1 LFDEAGEIRQAS
13 REHRAAAEQ
22 QAMSLITYLT
32 RIQFAPGAIG
42 LLGEELAQL
51 GVSRP
56 LIVTDK
62 GIVKAGLLDP
72 AIAAARLKH
81 EIPVFDGT
89 PENPTEQAALDARDQ
104 FRQADCDSILA
115 IGGGSSLDLA
125 KAVALLV
132 THPEP
137 LAQYA
142 AILGGIGKITAD
154 KPPVIAIPTTS
165 GTGSEVGRAALIT
178 LEDGRKLG
186 FISPHMIP
194 SVAICDPD
202 LTMGLPPLLTA
213 ATGMDALTHCI
224 ETYLS
229 PRFNPPAEAIALDG
243 LRRATGFIVRA
254 TRDGA
259 DREARE
265 QMMLAALEGG
275 MTFQKGL
282 GAVHGMSHALGGL
295 KTLRLHHGT
304 LNAVILPCVLRFNES
319 HAAEKYAALRLVMH
333 LKPEADLA
341 GAIAELSRDLS
352 LPASLADMGLSD
364 DVIPL
369 MAQRAFEDHSTATNP
384 RPVTVADYDT
394 LLREALA

>member
-1 LFDEAGEIRQAS
+1 
-13 REHRAAAEQ
+13 
-22 QAMSLITYLT
+22 MSLITYLT
-32 RIQFAPGAIG
+32 RIQFAAGAIG
-42 LLGEELAQL
+42 LLGEELALL

-56 LIVTDK
+56 MIVTDK
-62 GIVKAGLLDP
+62 GIVKAGLLD
-72 AIAAARLKH
+72 AAVAAAGLKH

-104 FRQADCDSILA
+104 FRAAQCDSIIAL
-115 IGGGSSLDLA
+115 GGGSPLDLA
-125 KAVALLV
+125 KAVGLLA
-132 THPEP
+132 THAEP
-137 LAQYA
+137 LEQYA
-142 AILGGIGKITAD
+142 AILGGIDRITAD

-178 LEDGRKLG
+178 LDDGRKLG

-194 SVAICDPD
+194 SVAICDPE
-202 LTMGLPPLLTA
+202 LTLGLPPLLTA

-224 ETYLS
+224 ETFLS

-243 LRRATGFIVRA
+243 LQRATRNILRA
-254 TRDGA
+254 TRDGTN
-259 DREARE
+259 REARE

-295 KTLRLHHGT
+295 KDLRLHHGT
-304 LNAVILPCVLRFNES
+304 LNAVILPSVLRFNES
-319 HAAEKYAALRLVMH
+319 HAAEKYDALRRAMD
-333 LKPEADLA
+333 LKPDADLA
-341 GAIAELSRDLS
+341 AAIAELSRDLS
-352 LPASLADMGLSD
+352 LPASLADMGLGE

-384 RPVTVADYDT
+384 RPLTVADYDT
-394 LLREALA
+394 LLREARAGEPR

>member
-1 LFDEAGEIRQAS
+1 
-13 REHRAAAEQ
+13 
-22 QAMSLITYLT
+22 MSLITYLT
-32 RIQFAPGAIG
+32 RIQFAAGAIG
-42 LLGEELAQL
+42 LLGEELALL
-51 GVSRP
+51 GVTRP
-56 LIVTDK
+56 MIVTDK
-62 GIVKAGLLDP
+62 GIVKAGLLE
-72 AIAAARLKH
+72 ATVAAAGLKR

-89 PENPTEQAALDARDQ
+89 PENPTEQAALEARDQ
-104 FRQADCDSILA
+104 FREAQCDSIIAL
-115 IGGGSSLDLA
+115 GGGSSLDLA
-125 KAVALLV
+125 KAVALLA
-132 THPEP
+132 THAQP

-142 AILGGIGKITAD
+142 AILGGIDRITAD

-194 SVAICDPD
+194 SVAICDPE
-202 LTMGLPPLLTA
+202 LTLGLPPLLTA

-243 LRRATGFIVRA
+243 LQRATRYIVRA

-295 KTLRLHHGT
+295 KDLRLHHGT
-304 LNAVILPCVLRFNES
+304 LNAVILPAVLRFNERS
-319 HAAEKYAALRLVMH
+319 APEKYAALRQAMD
-333 LKPEADLA
+333 LKPDADLA
-341 GAIAELSRDLS
+341 VAIAELSRDLS
-352 LPASLADMGLSD
+352 LPASLADMGLAQ

-384 RPVTVADYDT
+384 RPLTVADYDT
-394 LLREALA
+394 LLREALAGEPR